1 MLVSNGGL
9 FVIAL
14 VLALW
19 TGAAIWALITGL
31 QMRRAAGTAR
41 RQLRRLTR
49 LIDSGPAIPLI
60 VRSDSRIEG
69 PERVA
74 RWLGLEKLPPY
85 LAELSQEARGLQRET
100 LDQLG
105 QKITTAQKSGAPFA
119 MAVAA
124 AGSNRRLRIEGRLAD
139 PQTIAPGAVLLW
151 FYDATE
157 SETRMAA
164 LVEAEAEAKRAFD
177 ALSGLIE
184 AAPIPMWFR
193 REDLSLLLVNS
204 AYVEAVGGTSAA
216 DVVEAGQ
223 ELVETVDGLTP
234 LAVAARAFESNTP
247 SRRTV
252 TTTIAG
258 TRRAMEV
265 VDLPIK
271 GRGIAGYA
279 IDVHD
284 LILARQATERFRD
297 AQRDM
302 LDNLSAGVAQFDAQ
316 RRLIFVNQPF
326 VRMFQL
332 KPQWLQDG
340 LEFERLIDRMREAG
354 RVPQVRDFPA
364 WRDEKREW
372 FQSAA
377 PVEDSWLIADGT
389 HLRAIAQPTPDNGL
403 LLIFE
408 DRTEQVQLA
417 SARDT
422 LLRVRTAT
430 FNNLYEALAVFTSDG
445 RLHLWNT
452 RFGAVWEVDEAELA
466 KHPRADELLKAIAPQ
481 LKRPAQISALREV
494 IRSATLDRT
503 QRAGQL
509 VMKDGR
515 VFDFVGIP
523 LPDSSALFTMID
535 VSDAKR
541 MEDAL
546 RERNEALVE
555 ADAIKTKF
563 LANMSYEFRTPL
575 TSIGGFAELLAS
587 GVAGPLSEQG
597 QDYAKAIIDS
607 VERLSAQINMVLD
620 LSQSQ
625 AGTLPLKREPTD
637 IGALLVDVAKGV
649 AGLAGGRNIALE
661 VDVNGG
667 PGMAEVDRQR
677 FAQAITAV
685 VDNALRYTQEGG
697 RVLLLGDRFRNKLR
711 IVVSDNGPG
720 LDARAQARALDG
732 VLQADEAG
740 GKPVTKRSGL
750 GLPLAKNLIEAH
762 GGRMELVSEPGAGT
776 IVTILMP

>member
-9 FVIAL
+9 FLIAI

-19 TGAAIWALITGL
+19 TGTAIWALVTGL
-31 QMRRAAGTAR
+31 QMRRGAVTAR

-85 LAELSQEARGLQRET
+85 LAELSQEGRGLTREV
-100 LDQLG
+100 LDLLG
-105 QKITTAQKSGAPFA
+105 QKITTAQKSGAPFE

-124 AGSNRRLRIEGRLAD
+124 ARSNRRLRIEGRLAD

-164 LVEAEAEAKRAFD
+164 LAEAEAETRRAFD

-204 AYVEAVGGTSAA
+204 AYVEAVGGSNTA
-216 DVVEAGQ
+216 DVVQAGQ

-234 LAVAARAFESNTP
+234 LAVAARAMEVNAP

-258 TRRAMEV
+258 TRRAMEI
-265 VDLPIK
+265 VDLPIR

-466 KHPRADELLKAIAPQ
+466 KHPRADELLKAIAPK

-649 AGLAGGRNIALE
+649 SGLAGGRNIALE
-661 VDVNGG
+661 LDVNGG
-667 PGMAEVDRQR
+667 PGMAEVDRAR
-677 FAQAITAV
+677 FGQAITAV

-697 RVLLLGDRFRNKLR
+697 RVLLLGDRFRGKLR

-740 GKPVTKRSGL
+740 GKPPTKRSGL

>member
-9 FVIAL
+9 FVIAI
-14 VLALW
+14 VLAAW
-19 TGAAIWALITGL
+19 TGGAIWALITGL

-85 LAELSQEARGLQRET
+85 LAELSQEGKGFPRET
-100 LDQLG
+100 LDLLG
-105 QKITTAQKSGAPFA
+105 QKITTAQKSGAPFEL
-119 MAVAA
+119 AVAA

-164 LVEAEAEAKRAFD
+164 LVDAESEAKRAFD

-204 AYVEAVGGTSAA
+204 AYVEAVGAGSAA
-216 DVVEAGQ
+216 DVVQAGQ

-234 LAVAARAFESNTP
+234 VAVAARAFESNTP

-265 VDLPIK
+265 VDLPIR

-284 LILARQATERFRD
+284 LIQARQATERFRE

-597 QDYAKAIIDS
+597 QEYAKAIIDS

-720 LDARAQARALDG
+720 LNARAQARALDG

>member
-1 MLVSNGGL
+1 MLIGNGSML
-9 FVIAL
+9 LVAL
-14 VLALW
+14 VFAAW
-19 TGAAIWALITGL
+19 TAAAIWALVTGL

-49 LIDSGPAIPLI
+49 LVESGPAVPLI
-60 VRSDSRIEG
+60 VRSDLRIEG
-69 PERVA
+69 PEKVA
-74 RWLGLEKLPPY
+74 RWLGLAKLPPY
-85 LAELSQEARGLQRET
+85 LSELMQEGRGLSREA
-100 LDQLG
+100 LDALG
-105 QKITTAQKSGAPFA
+105 KQITTAQKSGAPFTTA
-119 MAVAA
+119 ITAL
-124 AGSNRRLRIEGRLAD
+124 GSNRQLRIEGKLAD
-139 PQTIAPGAVLLW
+139 PHTIAPGAVLLW
-151 FYDATE
+151 LYDATE

-164 LVEAEAEAKRAFD
+164 LAEAEAEAKRAFD

-193 REDLSLLLVNS
+193 REDLSLLLVNT
-204 AYVEAVGGTSAA
+204 AYVRAIGAENATE
-216 DVVEAGQ
+216 VVEAGQ
-223 ELVETVDGLTP
+223 ELIETIDGLTP
-234 LAVAARAFESNTP
+234 MAVAARAMEGNAP

-258 TRRAMEV
+258 TRRAMEI
-265 VDLPIK
+265 VDLPIR
-271 GRGIAGYA
+271 GRGVAGYA

-302 LDNLSAGVAQFDAQ
+302 LDHLSAGVAQFDAQ

-326 VRMFQL
+326 VRMFAL

-354 RVPQVRDFPA
+354 RVPEVRDFPA

-372 FQSAA
+372 FRAA
-377 PVEDSWLIADGT
+377 EPQEEVWLIADGT
-389 HLRAIAQPTPDNGL
+389 HLRAIVQPTPDNGL
-403 LLIFE
+403 LLVFE

-430 FNNLYEALAVFTSDG
+430 FNNLFEALAVFTSDG

-452 RFGAVWEVDEAELA
+452 RFGAVWDVEEGVLA
-466 KHPRADELLKAIAPQ
+466 AHPRADELLKAIAPR

-494 IRSATLDRT
+494 IRAATLDRV

-523 LPDSSALFTMID
+523 LPDASALFTMID
-535 VSDAKR
+535 VSDAKK

-555 ADAIKTKF
+555 ADAIKTRF

-625 AGTLPLKREPTD
+625 AGTLPLKLEPTD
-637 IGALLVDVAKGV
+637 IGALLVDVAKS
-649 AGLAGGRNIALE
+649 ASGLAGGRNIALE
-661 VDVNGG
+661 LDVNGG
-667 PGMAEVDRQR
+667 PGSAEVDRAR
-677 FAQAITAV
+677 FAQAISAV

-697 RVLLLGDRFRNKLR
+697 RVLLLGDRFHGKLR

-740 GKPVTKRSGL
+740 GKPVHKRSGL

-762 GGRMELVSEPGAGT
+762 GGRMELMSEPGAGT

>member
-9 FVIAL
+9 FIIAI

-19 TGAAIWALITGL
+19 TGGAIWALVTGL

-85 LAELSQEARGLQRET
+85 LAELGQEGKGFPRET
-100 LDQLG
+100 LDLLG
-105 QKITTAQKSGAPFA
+105 QKITTAQKSGAPFEL
-119 MAVAA
+119 AVAA
-124 AGSNRRLRIEGRLAD
+124 SGSNRRLRIEGRLAD

-164 LVEAEAEAKRAFD
+164 LVEAEAEARRAFD

-204 AYVEAVGGTSAA
+204 AYVDAVGASNAQE
-216 DVVEAGQ
+216 VVQAGQ

-265 VDLPIK
+265 VDLPIR

-597 QDYAKAIIDS
+597 QDYARAIIDS

-637 IGALLVDVAKGV
+637 MAALLVDVAKGM

-667 PGMAEVDRQR
+667 PGSAEVDRQR

>member
-1 MLVSNGGL
+1 MDGR
-9 FVIAL
+9 
-14 VLALW
+14 
-19 TGAAIWALITGL
+19 AIWALITGL

-340 LEFERLIDRMREAG
+340 LEFERLIDRMREG
-354 RVPQVRDFPA
+354 
-364 WRDEKREW
+364 
-372 FQSAA
+372 AA
-377 PVEDSWLIADGT
+377 F
-389 HLRAIAQPTPDNGL
+389 RRCAISPPG
-403 LLIFE
+403 
-408 DRTEQVQLA
+408 
-417 SARDT
+417 
-422 LLRVRTAT
+422 AT
-430 FNNLYEALAVFTSDG
+430 
-445 RLHLWNT
+445 
-452 RFGAVWEVDEAELA
+452 
-466 KHPRADELLKAIAPQ
+466 
-481 LKRPAQISALREV
+481 
-494 IRSATLDRT
+494 RSANGSSR
-503 QRAGQL
+503 RRRSRIAG
-509 VMKDGR
+509 
-515 VFDFVGIP
+515 
-523 LPDSSALFTMID
+523 
-535 VSDAKR
+535 
-541 MEDAL
+541 
-546 RERNEALVE
+546 
-555 ADAIKTKF
+555 
-563 LANMSYEFRTPL
+563 
-575 TSIGGFAELLAS
+575 
-587 GVAGPLSEQG
+587 
-597 QDYAKAIIDS
+597 
-607 VERLSAQINMVLD
+607 
-620 LSQSQ
+620 
-625 AGTLPLKREPTD
+625 
-637 IGALLVDVAKGV
+637 
-649 AGLAGGRNIALE
+649 
-661 VDVNGG
+661 
-667 PGMAEVDRQR
+667 
-677 FAQAITAV
+677 
-685 VDNALRYTQEGG
+685 
-697 RVLLLGDRFRNKLR
+697 
-711 IVVSDNGPG
+711 
-720 LDARAQARALDG
+720 
-732 VLQADEAG
+732 
-740 GKPVTKRSGL
+740 
-750 GLPLAKNLIEAH
+750 
-762 GGRMELVSEPGAGT
+762 
-776 IVTILMP
+776 

>member
-1 MLVSNGGL
+1 MLIGNGSML
-9 FVIAL
+9 VIAL
-14 VLALW
+14 VFAAW
-19 TGAAIWALITGL
+19 TAAAIWALTSGL
-31 QMRRAAGTAR
+31 AMRRSAGTAR

-49 LIDSGPAIPLI
+49 LIDSGPAVPLI

-74 RWLGLEKLPPY
+74 RWLGLDKLPPY
-85 LAELSQEARGLQRET
+85 LGDLSQDSKGLPRDA
-100 LDQLG
+100 LDALNLQ
-105 QKITTAQKSGAPFA
+105 IIAAQKSGAPFET
-119 MAVAA
+119 AVTAQ
-124 AGSNRRLRIEGRLAD
+124 GSGRKLRIEGRLAD

-151 FYDATE
+151 LFDATD
-157 SETRMAA
+157 SETCMAA
-164 LVEAEAEAKRAFD
+164 LAEAEADARRAFD

-184 AAPIPMWFR
+184 AAPVPMWFR
-193 REDLSLLLVNS
+193 RDDLSLLLVNS
-204 AYVEAVGGTSAA
+204 AYVQAVGGSDAA
-216 DVVEAGQ
+216 QVIGAGQ

-234 LAVAARAFESNTP
+234 VAVAARAMEAGAA
-247 SRRTV
+247 SRRIV

-258 TRRAMEV
+258 NRRAMEI

-271 GRGIAGYA
+271 GRGVAGYA
-279 IDVHD
+279 LDVHE
-284 LILARQATERFRD
+284 LIQARQATEKFRD

-326 VRMFQL
+326 VRMFAL

-354 RVPQVRDFPA
+354 RVPEVRDYPA
-364 WRDEKREW
+364 WREERRGW
-372 FQSAA
+372 FQSAE
-377 PVEDSWLIADGT
+377 PNEEVWLIADGT

-417 SARDT
+417 TARDT

-430 FNNLYEALAVFTSDG
+430 FNNLFEALAVFTSDG

-452 RFGAVWEVDEAELA
+452 RFESVWELEDGVLA
-466 KHPRADELLKAIAPQ
+466 AHPRADELLKAIAPR

-494 IRSATLDRT
+494 IRAATLDRV

-509 VMKDGR
+509 VMRDGR

-523 LPDSSALFTMID
+523 LPDASALFTMID
-535 VSDAKR
+535 VSDAKK

-555 ADAIKTKF
+555 ADAIKTRF

-597 QDYAKAIIDS
+597 QDYARAIIDS

-625 AGTLPLKREPTD
+625 AGALPLKREPVD
-637 IGALLVDVAKGV
+637 IAALLVDVANGA
-649 AGLAGGRNIALE
+649 AGLAGGRNIGLE
-661 VDVNGG
+661 LDIKGK
-667 PGMAEVDRQR
+667 PGVAEIDRAR
-677 FAQAITAV
+677 FGQAVAAV

-697 RVLLLGDRFRNKLR
+697 RVLLLGDRVNGKLR

-740 GKPVTKRSGL
+740 GKPMPKRSGL
-750 GLPLAKNLIEAH
+750 GLPLAKNLVEAH
-762 GGRMELVSEPGAGT
+762 GGRMELMSEPGAGT
-776 IVTILMP
+776 IVTIKLP

>member
-9 FVIAL
+9 FVMAI

-19 TGAAIWALITGL
+19 TGAAIWALVTGL
-31 QMRRAAGTAR
+31 QMRKAAGTAR

-85 LAELSQEARGLQRET
+85 LAELSQEGKGLPRET

-105 QKITTAQKSGAPFA
+105 QKITTAQKSGAPFE

-157 SETRMAA
+157 SETRMGA
-164 LVEAEAEAKRAFD
+164 LAEAEAETRRAFD

-204 AYVEAVGGTSAA
+204 AYVEAVGGSSAA
-216 DVVEAGQ
+216 DVVQAGQ

-247 SRRTV
+247 LRRTV

-258 TRRAMEV
+258 TRRAMEI
-265 VDLPIK
+265 VDLPIR

-430 FNNLYEALAVFTSDG
+430 FNNLFEALAVFTSDG

-555 ADAIKTKF
+555 ADAIKTRF

-587 GVAGPLSEQG
+587 GVAGPLSDQG
-597 QDYAKAIIDS
+597 QDYVRAIIDS

-667 PGMAEVDRQR
+667 PGTAEVDRQR

-740 GKPVTKRSGL
+740 GKAVTKRSGL

>member
-19 TGAAIWALITGL
+19 TGGAIWALVTGL

-85 LAELSQEARGLQRET
+85 LAELSQEARGLPRET

>member
-9 FVIAL
+9 FLIAL

-74 RWLGLEKLPPY
+74 RWLGLPKLPPY
-85 LAELSQEARGLQRET
+85 LAELSQEGKGLPRET
-100 LDQLG
+100 LDLLG
-105 QKITTAQKSGAPFA
+105 QKIATAQKSGAPFEL
-119 MAVAA
+119 AVAA

-157 SETRMAA
+157 SETRMAS
-164 LVEAEAEAKRAFD
+164 LVEAEAETRRAFD

-204 AYVEAVGGTSAA
+204 AYVEAVGGSSAA
-216 DVVEAGQ
+216 DVVQAGQ

-258 TRRAMEV
+258 TRRAMEI
-265 VDLPIK
+265 VDLPIR

-452 RFGAVWEVDEAELA
+452 RFGAVWEIDESELA

-494 IRSATLDRT
+494 IRSATLDRS

-555 ADAIKTKF
+555 ADAIKTRF

-587 GVAGPLSEQG
+587 GVAGPLSDQG
-597 QDYAKAIIDS
+597 QDYVKAIIDS

-667 PGMAEVDRQR
+667 PGSAEVDRQR

>member
-1 MLVSNGGL
+1 MLISNGSML
-9 FVIAL
+9 IIAL
-14 VLALW
+14 VFAAW
-19 TGAAIWALITGL
+19 TAAAIWALTSGL
-31 QMRRAAGTAR
+31 TMRRSAGTAR

-49 LIDSGPAIPLI
+49 LIESGPAIPLI

-74 RWLGLEKLPPY
+74 RWLGLDKLPPY
-85 LAELSQEARGLQRET
+85 LGELAQDGRGLPRET
-100 LDQLG
+100 LDALSLQ
-105 QKITTAQKSGAPFA
+105 ITTTQKSGAPFET
-119 MAVAA
+119 AVTAL
-124 AGSNRRLRIEGRLAD
+124 GSGRRLRIEGRLAD
-139 PQTIAPGAVLLW
+139 PQTIAAGAVLLW
-151 FYDATE
+151 LFDATD

-164 LVEAEAEAKRAFD
+164 LADAEAEARRAFD

-184 AAPIPMWFR
+184 AAPLPMWFR
-193 REDLSLLLVNS
+193 QEDLSLLLVNS
-204 AYVEAVGGTSAA
+204 AYVRAVGGDDAA
-216 DVVEAGQ
+216 HVVQAGQ

-234 LAVAARAFESNTP
+234 VAVAARAMESSTV

-258 TRRAMEV
+258 SRRAMEI

-271 GRGIAGYA
+271 GRGVAGYA

-284 LILARQATERFRD
+284 LIVARQATDKFRD

-316 RRLIFVNQPF
+316 RQLIFVNQPF
-326 VRMFQL
+326 VRMFAL

-354 RVPQVRDFPA
+354 RVPEVRDFPA
-364 WRDEKREW
+364 WREEKREW

-377 PVEDSWLIADGT
+377 PSEEIWLIADGT

-430 FNNLYEALAVFTSDG
+430 FNNLFEALAVFTSDG

-452 RFGAVWEVDEAELA
+452 RFGTVWDMDEAVLA
-466 KHPRADELLKAIAPQ
+466 AHPRADELLKAIAPR

-494 IRSATLDRT
+494 IRAATLDRV

-509 VMKDGR
+509 VMHDGR

-546 RERNEALVE
+546 RERNEALIE
-555 ADAIKTKF
+555 ADAIKTRF

-587 GVAGPLSEQG
+587 GVAGPLSDQG

-625 AGTLPLKREPTD
+625 AGTLPMKREATD
-637 IGALLVDVAKGV
+637 IAMLLTDVAKGA

-661 VDVNGG
+661 LDIKGE
-667 PGMAEVDRQR
+667 PGVAQVDRAR
-677 FAQAITAV
+677 FSQAVSAV
-685 VDNALRYTQEGG
+685 VDNALRYTHEGG
-697 RVLLLGDRFRNKLR
+697 RVLLLGDRHRGKLR

-732 VLQADEAG
+732 VLQADGAG
-740 GKPVTKRSGL
+740 GKPLQKRSGL

-776 IVTILMP
+776 IVTIALP

>member
-9 FVIAL
+9 FVMAI

-74 RWLGLEKLPPY
+74 RWLGLSKLPPY
-85 LAELSQEARGLQRET
+85 LAELSQEGKGLPRET
-100 LDQLG
+100 LDLLG
-105 QKITTAQKSGAPFA
+105 QKITTAQKSGAPFEI
-119 MAVAA
+119 AVAA
-124 AGSNRRLRIEGRLAD
+124 VGSSRRLRIEGRLAD

-157 SETRMAA
+157 SETRMAS
-164 LVEAEAEAKRAFD
+164 LVEAEAETRRAFD

-204 AYVEAVGGTSAA
+204 AYVEAVGGKGAA
-216 DVVEAGQ
+216 EVVEAGQ

-258 TRRAMEV
+258 TRRAMEI
-265 VDLPIK
+265 VDLPIR

-284 LILARQATERFRD
+284 LIQARQATERFRD

-452 RFGAVWEVDEAELA
+452 RFGAVWEVDESELA

-494 IRSATLDRT
+494 IRSATLDRS

-597 QDYAKAIIDS
+597 QEYAKAIIDS

-740 GKPVTKRSGL
+740 GKPVNRRSGL

-776 IVTILMP
+776 IVTILLP

>member
-9 FVIAL
+9 FLIAI

-19 TGAAIWALITGL
+19 TGGAIWALVTGL

-85 LAELSQEARGLQRET
+85 LAELGQEGKGLDRDT

-105 QKITTAQKSGAPFA
+105 QKITTSQKSGAPFE
-119 MAVAA
+119 MAVTA

-204 AYVEAVGGTSAA
+204 AYVEAVGGSNAG
-216 DVVEAGQ
+216 DVVAAGQ

-234 LAVAARAFESNTP
+234 LAVAARAFESNTT

-284 LILARQATERFRD
+284 LIQARQATERFRD

-597 QDYAKAIIDS
+597 QEYAKAIIDS

-637 IGALLVDVAKGV
+637 MAALLVDVAKGV

-740 GKPVTKRSGL
+740 SKPVTKRSGL

-776 IVTILMP
+776 IVTILVP

>member
-85 LAELSQEARGLQRET
+85 LAELSQEARGLPRET

-265 VDLPIK
+265 VDLPIR

-597 QDYAKAIIDS
+597 QEYAKAIIDS

>member
-9 FVIAL
+9 FVMAI

-74 RWLGLEKLPPY
+74 RWLGLSKLPPY
-85 LAELSQEARGLQRET
+85 LAELSQEGKGLPREA
-100 LDQLG
+100 LDLLG
-105 QKITTAQKSGAPFA
+105 QKITTAQKSGAPFEI
-119 MAVAA
+119 AVAA

-157 SETRMAA
+157 SETRMAS
-164 LVEAEAEAKRAFD
+164 LVEAEAETRRAFD

-204 AYVEAVGGTSAA
+204 AYVEAVGGKGAA

-258 TRRAMEV
+258 TRRAMEI
-265 VDLPIK
+265 VDLPIR

-284 LILARQATERFRD
+284 LIQARQATERFRD

-597 QDYAKAIIDS
+597 QEYAKAIIDS

-625 AGTLPLKREPTD
+625 AGTLPLKREATD
-637 IGALLVDVAKGV
+637 IGALLVDVAKNV

-667 PGMAEVDRQR
+667 PGVAEVDRQR

-732 VLQADEAG
+732 VLQADEAS
-740 GKPVTKRSGL
+740 GKPVNRRSGL

-762 GGRMELVSEPGAGT
+762 GGRLELVSEPGAGT
-776 IVTILMP
+776 IVTILLP

>member
-1 MLVSNGGL
+1 MLIGNGSML
-9 FVIAL
+9 VIAL
-14 VLALW
+14 VFAGW
-19 TGAAIWALITGL
+19 TGAAIWALVTGL
-31 QMRRAAGTAR
+31 QMRRSASTAR

-49 LIDSGPAIPLI
+49 LVDSGPAVPLI

-69 PERVA
+69 PEKVA
-74 RWLGLEKLPPY
+74 RWLGLAKLPPY
-85 LAELSQEARGLQRET
+85 LSELAQEEKGLPRDT
-100 LDQLG
+100 LDALG
-105 QKITTAQKSGAPFA
+105 KQITTAQKSGAPFET
-119 MAVAA
+119 AVTAL
-124 AGSNRRLRIEGRLAD
+124 GSNRRLRIEGKLAD

-151 FYDATE
+151 LYDATE

-164 LVEAEAEAKRAFD
+164 LADAEAEAKRAFD

-193 REDLSLLLVNS
+193 REDLSLLLVNT
-204 AYVEAVGGTSAA
+204 AYVRAVGGQDAA
-216 DVVEAGQ
+216 DVVQAGQ
-223 ELVETVDGLTP
+223 ELVETIDGLTP
-234 LAVAARAFESNTP
+234 MAVAARAIESNAP
-247 SRRTV
+247 SSRTV

-258 TRRAMEV
+258 TRRAMEI
-265 VDLPIK
+265 VDLPIR
-271 GRGIAGYA
+271 GRGVAGYA

-284 LILARQATERFRD
+284 LILARQATDRFRD

-326 VRMFQL
+326 VRMFAL

-354 RVPQVRDFPA
+354 RVPEVRDFPV

-372 FQSAA
+372 FHSAE
-377 PVEDSWLIADGT
+377 PKEEVWLIPDGT

-403 LLIFE
+403 LLVFE

-430 FNNLYEALAVFTSDG
+430 FNNLFEALAVFTSDG

-452 RFGAVWEVDEAELA
+452 RFGAVWDVEEGVLA
-466 KHPRADELLKAIAPQ
+466 QHPRADELLKAIAPR

-494 IRSATLDRT
+494 IRAATLDRV

-523 LPDSSALFTMID
+523 LPDASALFTMID
-535 VSDAKR
+535 VSDAKK

-555 ADAIKTKF
+555 ADAIKTRF

-625 AGTLPLKREPTD
+625 AGTLPLKLELTD
-637 IGALLVDVAKGV
+637 IGALLVDVAKGA

-661 VDVNGG
+661 LDVKGQ
-667 PGMAEVDRQR
+667 PGSAEVDRAR
-677 FAQAITAV
+677 FGQAIAAV

-697 RVLLLGDRFRNKLR
+697 RVLLLGDRFRGKLR

-740 GKPVTKRSGL
+740 GKPLQKRSGL

-762 GGRMELVSEPGAGT
+762 GGRMELMSEPGAGT

>member
-1 MLVSNGGL
+1 MLIGNGSMM
-9 FVIAL
+9 VIAL
-14 VLALW
+14 IFAAW
-19 TGAAIWALITGL
+19 TAAAIWALTTGL
-31 QMRRAAGTAR
+31 TMRKAAGTAR
-41 RQLRRLTR
+41 RQLRRMTR

-74 RWLGLEKLPPY
+74 RWLGLDKLPPY
-85 LAELSQEARGLQRET
+85 LSELSQDGKGLPRDA
-100 LDQLG
+100 LDALNAQ
-105 QKITTAQKSGAPFA
+105 IIAAQKSGAPFET
-119 MAVAA
+119 AVTAL
-124 AGSNRRLRIEGRLAD
+124 GSGRKLRIEGRLAD
-139 PQTIAPGAVLLW
+139 PQTIATGAVLLW
-151 FYDATE
+151 LFDATD

-164 LVEAEAEAKRAFD
+164 LAEAEADAKRAFD

-184 AAPIPMWFR
+184 AAPVPMWFR
-193 REDLSLLLVNS
+193 REDLSLLLANS
-204 AYVEAVGGTSAA
+204 AYVQAVGGSDAA
-216 DVVEAGQ
+216 QVIGAGQ

-234 LAVAARAFESNTP
+234 VAVAARAMEAGRP

-258 TRRAMEV
+258 HRRAMEI

-271 GRGIAGYA
+271 GRGVAGYA
-279 IDVHD
+279 LDVHD
-284 LILARQATERFRD
+284 LIQARQATERFRD

-326 VRMFQL
+326 VRMFAL
-332 KPQWLQDG
+332 KPQWLQDE

-354 RVPQVRDFPA
+354 RVPEVRDFPA
-364 WRDEKREW
+364 WREERRGW
-372 FQSAA
+372 FQSAE
-377 PVEDSWLIADGT
+377 PNEEVWLIADGT

-417 SARDT
+417 TARDT

-430 FNNLYEALAVFTSDG
+430 FNNLFEALAVFTSDG

-452 RFGAVWEVDEAELA
+452 RFESVWELEDGVLA
-466 KHPRADELLKAIAPQ
+466 AHPRADELLKAIAPR

-494 IRSATLDRT
+494 IRAATLDRV

-509 VMKDGR
+509 VMRDGR

-523 LPDSSALFTMID
+523 LPDASALFTMID
-535 VSDAKR
+535 VSDAKK

-555 ADAIKTKF
+555 ADAIKTRF

-587 GVAGPLSEQG
+587 GVAGPLSDQG

-625 AGTLPLKREPTD
+625 AGTLPLKKEQTD
-637 IGALLVDVAKGV
+637 IAALLVDVANGA

-661 VDVNGG
+661 LDIKGK
-667 PGMAEVDRQR
+667 PGVAEIDRAR
-677 FAQAITAV
+677 FGQAVAAV

-697 RVLLLGDRFRNKLR
+697 RVLLLGDRVNGKLR

-740 GKPVTKRSGL
+740 GKPMQKRSGL
-750 GLPLAKNLIEAH
+750 GLPLAKNLVEAN
-762 GGRMELVSEPGAGT
+762 GGRMELMSEPGAGT
-776 IVTILMP
+776 IVTIMMP

>member
-9 FVIAL
+9 FVIAI

-19 TGAAIWALITGL
+19 TGGAIWALVTGL

-85 LAELSQEARGLQRET
+85 LAELSQEGKGFPRET
-100 LDQLG
+100 LDLLG
-105 QKITTAQKSGAPFA
+105 QKITTAQKSGAPFEL
-119 MAVAA
+119 AVAA

-164 LVEAEAEAKRAFD
+164 LVEAEAEARRAFD

-204 AYVEAVGGTSAA
+204 AYVEAVGASSAQ
-216 DVVEAGQ
+216 DVVQAGQ

-265 VDLPIK
+265 VDLPIR

-637 IGALLVDVAKGV
+637 MAALLVDVAKGM

>member
-9 FVIAL
+9 FIIAI

-19 TGAAIWALITGL
+19 TGGAIWALVTGL

-85 LAELSQEARGLQRET
+85 LAELSQEGKGFPRET
-100 LDQLG
+100 LDLLG
-105 QKITTAQKSGAPFA
+105 HKITTAQKSGAPFEL
-119 MAVAA
+119 AVAA

-164 LVEAEAEAKRAFD
+164 LVEAEAEARRAFD

-204 AYVEAVGGTSAA
+204 AYVEAVGAASAQE
-216 DVVEAGQ
+216 VVQAGQ

-265 VDLPIK
+265 VDLPIR

-637 IGALLVDVAKGV
+637 MAALLVDVAKGM

-667 PGMAEVDRQR
+667 PGSAEVDRQR

>member
-19 TGAAIWALITGL
+19 TGAAIWALVTGL
-31 QMRRAAGTAR
+31 QMRRAASTAR

-85 LAELSQEARGLQRET
+85 LAELSQAARGLDRET
-100 LDQLG
+100 LDLLG
-105 QKITTAQKSGAPFA
+105 QKITTVQKSGAPFV
-119 MAVAA
+119 MAVTA

-204 AYVEAVGGTSAA
+204 AYVEAVGASSAA
-216 DVVEAGQ
+216 DVVQAGQ

-258 TRRAMEV
+258 TRRAMQV
-265 VDLPIK
+265 VDLPIR

-284 LILARQATERFRD
+284 LIQARQATERFRD

-555 ADAIKTKF
+555 ADAIKTRF

-597 QDYAKAIIDS
+597 QDYARAIIES

-637 IGALLVDVAKGV
+637 MAALLVDVAKGM

-661 VDVNGG
+661 VDVNSG

>member
-1 MLVSNGGL
+1 MLVSNGGM
-9 FVIAL
+9 FVMAI

-19 TGAAIWALITGL
+19 TGAAIWALVTGL
-31 QMRRAAGTAR
+31 QMRKAAGTAR

-85 LAELSQEARGLQRET
+85 LAELSQEGKGLPRET

-105 QKITTAQKSGAPFA
+105 QKITTAQKSGAPFE

-157 SETRMAA
+157 SETRMASLA
-164 LVEAEAEAKRAFD
+164 EAEAETRRAFD

-204 AYVEAVGGTSAA
+204 AYVEAVGGSSAA
-216 DVVEAGQ
+216 DVVQAGQ

-258 TRRAMEV
+258 TRRAMEI
-265 VDLPIK
+265 VDLPIR

-430 FNNLYEALAVFTSDG
+430 FNNLFEALAVFTSDG

-555 ADAIKTKF
+555 ADAIKTRF

-587 GVAGPLSEQG
+587 GVAGPLSDQG
-597 QDYAKAIIDS
+597 QDYVRAIIDS

-667 PGMAEVDRQR
+667 PGTAEVDRQR

-740 GKPVTKRSGL
+740 GKAVTKRSGL

>member
-1 MLVSNGGL
+1 MLISNGTMLV
-9 FVIAL
+9 VAL
-14 VLALW
+14 VFAAW
-19 TGAAIWALITGL
+19 TAAAIWALVTGL
-31 QMRRAAGTAR
+31 MMRKSAGTVR

-74 RWLGLEKLPPY
+74 RWLGLDKLPPY
-85 LAELSQEARGLQRET
+85 LSELSQEGKGLPREA
-100 LDQLG
+100 LDALG
-105 QKITTAQKSGAPFA
+105 TQITATQKTGAPFA
-119 MAVAA
+119 TAVTAL
-124 AGSNRRLRIEGRLAD
+124 GSGRKLRIEGRLAD
-139 PQTIAPGAVLLW
+139 PQTIAAGAVLLW
-151 FYDATE
+151 LFDATD
-157 SETRMAA
+157 SETRMTA
-164 LVEAEAEAKRAFD
+164 LADAEAAAKRAFD

-184 AAPIPMWFR
+184 AAPVPMWFR

-204 AYVEAVGGTSAA
+204 AYVEAVGGTDASQ
-216 DVVEAGQ
+216 VIGAGQ
-223 ELVETVDGLTP
+223 ELVETIDGLTP
-234 LAVAARAFESNTP
+234 VAAAARAMEAATP

-258 TRRAMEV
+258 SRRAMEI

-271 GRGIAGYA
+271 GRGVAGYA
-279 IDVHD
+279 LDVHD
-284 LILARQATERFRD
+284 LILARQATEKFRD

-326 VRMFQL
+326 VRMFAL

-340 LEFERLIDRMREAG
+340 LEFERLIDRMRETG
-354 RVPQVRDFPA
+354 RVPEVRDFPA
-364 WRDEKREW
+364 WREEKRGW
-372 FQSAA
+372 FQSAQ
-377 PVEDSWLIADGT
+377 PGEEIWLLADGT

-417 SARDT
+417 TARDT

-430 FNNLYEALAVFTSDG
+430 FNNLFEALAVFTSDG

-452 RFGAVWEVDEAELA
+452 RFEQVWELEEGVLA
-466 KHPRADELLKAIAPQ
+466 AHPRADELLKAIAPR

-494 IRSATLDRT
+494 IRAATLDRA
-503 QRAGQL
+503 QRTGQL

-523 LPDSSALFTMID
+523 LPDASALFTMID

-555 ADAIKTKF
+555 ADGIKTRF

-597 QDYAKAIIDS
+597 QEYAKAIVDS

-625 AGTLPLKREPTD
+625 AGTLPLKRAPTD
-637 IGALLVDVAKGV
+637 IAALLLGVAKGA

-661 VDVNGG
+661 LDVNGG
-667 PGMAEVDRQR
+667 PGTADVDAAR
-677 FAQAITAV
+677 FGQAISAV

-697 RVLLLGDRFRNKLR
+697 RVLLLADRFRGKLR

-740 GKPVTKRSGL
+740 GRAPQKRSGL
-750 GLPLAKNLIEAH
+750 GLPLARNLIEAH
-762 GGRMELVSEPGAGT
+762 GGRMELMSEPGAGT

>member
-9 FVIAL
+9 FLIAL

-19 TGAAIWALITGL
+19 TGAAIWALVTGL

-85 LAELSQEARGLQRET
+85 LAELSQAARGLDRET
-100 LDQLG
+100 LDLLG

-119 MAVAA
+119 MAVTA

-204 AYVEAVGGTSAA
+204 AYVEAVGASSAA

-223 ELVETVDGLTP
+223 ELVEIVDGLTP

-284 LILARQATERFRD
+284 LIQARQATERFRD

-452 RFGAVWEVDEAELA
+452 RFGAVWDVDEAELA

-762 GGRMELVSEPGAGT
+762 GGRLELVSEPGAGT

>member
-1 MLVSNGGL
+1 MV
-9 FVIAL
+9 
-14 VLALW
+14 
-19 TGAAIWALITGL
+19 
-31 QMRRAAGTAR
+31 
-41 RQLRRLTR
+41 
-49 LIDSGPAIPLI
+49 
-60 VRSDSRIEG
+60 
-69 PERVA
+69 
-74 RWLGLEKLPPY
+74 PP
-85 LAELSQEARGLQRET
+85 
-100 LDQLG
+100 
-105 QKITTAQKSGAPFA
+105 
-119 MAVAA
+119 
-124 AGSNRRLRIEGRLAD
+124 
-139 PQTIAPGAVLLW
+139 
-151 FYDATE
+151 
-157 SETRMAA
+157 
-164 LVEAEAEAKRAFD
+164 
-177 ALSGLIE
+177 
-184 AAPIPMWFR
+184 
-193 REDLSLLLVNS
+193 
-204 AYVEAVGGTSAA
+204 AA

-284 LILARQATERFRD
+284 LIQARQATERFRD

-637 IGALLVDVAKGV
+637 MAALLVDVAKGM

>member
-1 MLVSNGGL
+1 MLIGNG
-9 FVIAL
+9 AL
-14 VLALW
+14 LVVTLVFAAW
-19 TGAAIWALITGL
+19 TAAAIWALVTGL
-31 QMRRAAGTAR
+31 QMRSQAGTTR

-49 LIDSGPAIPLI
+49 LIESGPAVPLI
-60 VRSDSRIEG
+60 IRADSRIEG

-74 RWLGLEKLPPY
+74 RWLGLPKLPPY
-85 LAELSQEARGLQRET
+85 LSELAQDQQGLPREG
-100 LDQLG
+100 LDALADL
-105 QKITTAQKSGAPFA
+105 IATAQKTGAPFTT
-119 MAVAA
+119 AVTAL
-124 AGSNRRLRIEGRLAD
+124 GSNRQLRIEGRLAD
-139 PQTIAPGAVLLW
+139 PHTIAPGSVLLW
-151 FYDATE
+151 FYDATQ
-157 SETRMAA
+157 SEIQMAA
-164 LVEAEAEAKRAFD
+164 LAEAEAEARRAFD

-193 REDLSLLLVNS
+193 REDLSLLLVNT
-204 AYVEAVGGTSAA
+204 AYVRAVGGQDAA
-216 DVVEAGQ
+216 EVVQAGQ
-223 ELVETVDGLTP
+223 ELVETIDGLTP
-234 LAVAARAFESNTP
+234 MAVAARALESNIA
-247 SRRTV
+247 SNRAV

-258 TRRAMEV
+258 TRRAMEI
-265 VDLPIK
+265 VDLPIR
-271 GRGIAGYA
+271 GRGVAGYA
-279 IDVHD
+279 LDVHE
-284 LILARQATERFRD
+284 LIQARQATDRFRD

-326 VRMFQL
+326 VRMFAL

-340 LEFERLIDRMREAG
+340 LEFERLIDRMRETG
-354 RVPQVRDFPA
+354 RVPETRDFPV

-372 FQSAA
+372 FHLAG
-377 PVEDSWLIADGT
+377 PKEEGWLIADGT
-389 HLRAIAQPTPDNGL
+389 HLRCIAQPTPDNGL
-403 LLIFE
+403 LLVFE

-430 FNNLYEALAVFTSDG
+430 FNNLFEALAVFTSDG

-452 RFGAVWEVDEAELA
+452 RFSAVWDVEEPVLGQ
-466 KHPRADELLKAIAPQ
+466 HPRADELLKLIAPQ

-494 IRSATLDRT
+494 IRAATLDRV

-523 LPDSSALFTMID
+523 LPDASALFTMID

-555 ADAIKTKF
+555 ADAIKTRF

-575 TSIGGFAELLAS
+575 TSIGGFAELLAT
-587 GVAGPLSEQG
+587 GVAGPLSDQG
-597 QDYAKAIIDS
+597 RDYAQAIIDS

-625 AGTLPLKREPTD
+625 AGTLPLKRQPTD
-637 IGALLVDVAKGV
+637 IAALLVDVARTS

-661 VDVNGG
+661 VDVAGN
-667 PGMAEVDRQR
+667 PGSAEVDRVR
-677 FAQAITAV
+677 FSQAVAAV

-697 RVLLLGDRFRNKLR
+697 RVLILGDRVRDQLR

-732 VLQADEAG
+732 VLQADESG
-740 GKPVTKRSGL
+740 GKPLPKRSGL
-750 GLPLAKNLIEAH
+750 GLPLAKNLVEAH
-762 GGRMELVSEPGAGT
+762 GGRMELMSEPGAGT
-776 IVTILMP
+776 IVTILLS

>member
-9 FVIAL
+9 FLIAL

-19 TGAAIWALITGL
+19 TGGAIWALVTGL
-31 QMRRAAGTAR
+31 QMRRSAGTAR

-49 LIDSGPAIPLI
+49 LIESGPAIPLI

-74 RWLGLEKLPPY
+74 RWLGLDKLPPY
-85 LAELSQEARGLQRET
+85 LAELSQEGKGLSRDA
-100 LDQLG
+100 LDALG
-105 QKITTAQKSGAPFA
+105 AQITTAQKSGAPFSA
-119 MAVAA
+119 AVTAA
-124 AGSNRRLRIEGRLAD
+124 RSNRRLRIEGRLAD

-151 FYDATE
+151 FYDATD

-164 LVEAEAEAKRAFD
+164 LVEAEAEARRAFD

-193 REDLSLLLVNS
+193 REDLTLLLVNS
-204 AYVEAVGGTSAA
+204 AYVEAVGGANAA
-216 DVVEAGQ
+216 DVVQAGQ

-234 LAVAARAFESNTP
+234 VAVAARAMEANTA

-258 TRRAMEV
+258 TRRAMDI
-265 VDLPIK
+265 VDLPIR
-271 GRGIAGYA
+271 GRGVAGYA
-279 IDVHD
+279 IDVHE
-284 LILARQATERFRD
+284 LIQARQATERFRD

-302 LDNLSAGVAQFDAQ
+302 LDNLSAGVAQFDSQ

-326 VRMFQL
+326 VRMFAL

-354 RVPQVRDFPA
+354 RVPEVRDFPA

-372 FQSAA
+372 FQAA
-377 PVEDSWLIADGT
+377 GPSDEVWLIPDGT

-452 RFGAVWEVDEAELA
+452 RFGAVWEVDEGELA
-466 KHPRADELLKAIAPQ
+466 KHPRADELLKAIAPR

-494 IRSATLDRT
+494 IRAATLDRA

-555 ADAIKTKF
+555 ADAIKTRF

-575 TSIGGFAELLAS
+575 TSIGGFAELLAG

-597 QDYAKAIIDS
+597 QEYARAIIDS

-625 AGTLPLKREPTD
+625 AGTLPLKLEPTD
-637 IGALLVDVAKGV
+637 IAGLLLEVAKGA

-661 VDVNGG
+661 LDIKGE
-667 PGMAEVDRQR
+667 PGSAEVDRAR
-677 FAQAITAV
+677 FGQAIAAV

-697 RVLLLGDRFRNKLR
+697 RVLLLGDRFRGKLR

-740 GKPVTKRSGL
+740 GKPLPKRSGL

-762 GGRMELVSEPGAGT
+762 GGRMELMSEPGAGT